1 MRGVSPEHTSTRD
14 RKSSESNG
22 GCSPSWLER
31 GDRDNPDRTCA
42 NHRRSGDGVAPSSR
56 SALSFLD
63 NTDDPELERQDLHH
77 NERTAISSI
86 PLPLNWSPSDH
97 ASTSQR
103 GPGHP
108 SEQASSDL
116 KGKGRATVPDSS
128 EPINGNVTATRRGG
142 YQSALALGHMPP
154 ATSNSQRAISASAQ
168 QPDAIDDGNSI
179 EFKPPQHIVSNIRKN
194 YDSDLP
200 LSGNTEVMGPAK
212 QEISEE
218 LTSAKSKVTSG
229 ATKIV
234 RSRNP
239 LLLVQT
245 HLFQA
250 NNDVRNRGGV
260 HIEPRSTDSRNKD
273 VDHPSLLLRISDAFD
288 TETIDDISELGDNVT
303 APKSGPLSSKPP
315 TTTSGDSMP
324 PERNGLDD
332 LGQEVNE
339 REHHEASSTSSNTM
353 LESDLRAK
361 LLRRAK
367 PEKAPQTSVPT
378 LQDVQIVQDQ
388 TSLSVAAI
396 DGSEGDEELR
406 TVEAKL
412 RSKARLRFKLAS
424 EKRLSLQKR

>member
-1 MRGVSPEHTSTRD
+1 MRGVSPEHASTRD
-14 RKSSESNG
+14 HKSSESNG

-31 GDRDNPDRTCA
+31 EDRVNPVRTGA
-42 NHRRSGDGVAPSSR
+42 NHRRSSDDVASSSR
-56 SALSFLD
+56 SAHSFL
-63 NTDDPELERQDLHH
+63 NNADDPELERQDLHH
-77 NERTAISSI
+77 SERTAISSI
-86 PLPLNWSPSDH
+86 PSPLNWSPSDH

-103 GPGHP
+103 GGHQ

-116 KGKGRATVPDSS
+116 KGKGRAMVPDSS
-128 EPINGNVTATRRGG
+128 EPINGNVTATRRDG

-154 ATSNSQRAISASAQ
+154 ATPNSQRAISASAQ
-168 QPDAIDDGNSI
+168 QPDTIDDRNSI
-179 EFKPPQHIVSNIRKN
+179 EIKPPQHLVSTIRKN

-200 LSGNTEVMGPAK
+200 LSGNTEVMGTAK

-218 LTSAKSKVTSG
+218 LTSAKSKITSG

-260 HIEPRSTDSRNKD
+260 HLEPRSTDSRNKD
-273 VDHPSLLLRISDAFD
+273 VDHPSLLFRISDAFD
-288 TETIDDISELGDNVT
+288 TETIDDISELGTNVT
-303 APKSGPLSSKPP
+303 APKSGPSSSKPS

-339 REHHEASSTSSNTM
+339 REQHEASSTSSNTI

-361 LLRRAK
+361 LLRRVK
-367 PEKAPQTSVPT
+367 SDKAPQTSVPT
-378 LQDVQIVQDQ
+378 LHDVIVQDQ

>member
-1 MRGVSPEHTSTRD
+1 MRGVSPEHTSTHD

-31 GDRDNPDRTCA
+31 EDRDNPDRTCA
-42 NHRRSGDGVAPSSR
+42 NHRRSGDGVASSSR
-56 SALSFLD
+56 SAHSLFN

-77 NERTAISSI
+77 KEQTAISSI
-86 PLPLNWSPSDH
+86 PLPFNWSPSDH

-116 KGKGRATVPDSS
+116 KGKGRAMLHDSS
-128 EPINGNVTATRRGG
+128 EPINGTSNVTATRRGG

-168 QPDAIDDGNSI
+168 QPDTIDDRNSI
-179 EFKPPQHIVSNIRKN
+179 EFKPPQHLVSNIRKN

-250 NNDVRNRGGV
+250 NKDVRNRGGV

-288 TETIDDISELGDNVT
+288 TETINDISELGANVT
-303 APKSGPLSSKPP
+303 APKSGPSSSKPP

-332 LGQEVNE
+332 LGQEVS
-339 REHHEASSTSSNTM
+339 HEASSTSSNTM
-353 LESDLRAK
+353 LENDLRAK

-367 PEKAPQTSVPT
+367 SEKVPQTSVPT
-378 LQDVQIVQDQ
+378 LQDVIVQDQ
-388 TSLSVAAI
+388 TSLSVVAI

-412 RSKARLRFKLAS
+412 QSKARLRFKLAS